1 MRGDPEQLRVEEF
14 DVAQVS
20 AGAAALPQPR
30 ARADGVAAA
39 AEQTPEALE
48 VVGAGEAAGHA
59 DDGDRFKA
67 FAFERRPS
75 LHCTAQM
82 RCEAF
87 DGWIVE
93 CNGRRKRHAQQ
104 AAEIAD
110 QLHQLDGIEA
120 QRRERLV

>member
-1 MRGDPEQLRVEEF
+1 
-14 DVAQVS
+14 
-20 AGAAALPQPR
+20 
-30 ARADGVAAA
+30 
-39 AEQTPEALE
+39 
-48 VVGAGEAAGHA
+48 
-59 DDGDRFKA
+59 
-67 FAFERRPS
+67 
-75 LHCTAQM
+75 M

-120 QRRERLV
+120 QRRERLVQGNAVGGERPQVGYPFP